1 MDFERVRQIVKS
13 EETIEVLHQG
23 KPVWIESLD
32 SSGETASVSY
42 GGEKY
47 MVPVQELVEGYPGF
61 KVV

>member
-1 MDFERVRQIVKS
+1 MDFERVRKIVKS

-32 SSGETASVSY
+32 SSRNTASVSY
-42 GGEKY
+42 GGETY